1 MQKYTLK
8 AAVKKQNEIQ
18 KSLKLPLQNFQLPLF
33 HAFSP
38 AGWCNDPNGFSF
50 FGGKFHLFFQYHPY
64 STQWG
69 PMHWGHL
76 CTSDFVR
83 WEILEPA
90 LAPDSTFDCEGCFSG
105 TAIEFEGRHI
115 LVYTGVSK
123 NSKGET
129 LQNQCVAEGD
139 GLCYKKFV
147 KNPVIGAADVPF
159 EFQKG
164 DFRDPKLWREDGK
177 FYMACVLK
185 MPDGKGSLV
194 CFCSKNLFDWKFV
207 SVIDRSSGKSG
218 MWECPDIFKLDGKD
232 VVIFSPQEMKADFEN
247 GLHDGNNSVYMTG
260 ILKRPE
266 FVFERER
273 RTENSFDFAQIDGGI
288 DFYAPQTCLAPD
300 GRRIMIA
307 WMQNWESYITPQD
320 YLWSGMMTFPRELEL
335 KNGKLFQNPVH
346 ELSAYR
352 KKCESGIV
360 FGGSGF
366 VKNDF
371 LHGDIELEL
380 FSAFE
385 NSAACKNP
393 NGKFSLVLSRT
404 IAGKKF
410 SVEFTCDFAEQTLCF
425 DRKKSVDGGGKI
437 NFRKMKLP
445 LSSFCCE
452 KSVYGKKISLRILI
466 DTCSME
472 VFVND
477 GEVAFTNAFF
487 LMPAQIFDSDENS
500 VLLEMSV
507 SENIRAEYKIF
518 EI

>member
-1 MQKYTLK
+1 
-8 AAVKKQNEIQ
+8 
-18 KSLKLPLQNFQLPLF
+18 
-33 HAFSP
+33 
-38 AGWCNDPNGFSF
+38 
-50 FGGKFHLFFQYHPY
+50 
-64 STQWG
+64 
-69 PMHWGHL
+69 
-76 CTSDFVR
+76 
-83 WEILEPA
+83 
-90 LAPDSTFDCEGCFSG
+90 
-105 TAIEFEGRHI
+105 
-115 LVYTGVSK
+115 
-123 NSKGET
+123 
-129 LQNQCVAEGD
+129 
-139 GLCYKKFV
+139 
-147 KNPVIGAADVPF
+147 
-159 EFQKG
+159 
-164 DFRDPKLWREDGK
+164 
-177 FYMACVLK
+177 
-185 MPDGKGSLV
+185 
-194 CFCSKNLFDWKFV
+194 
-207 SVIDRSSGKSG
+207 VIDRSSGKSG

-346 ELSAYR
+346 ELSSYR

-410 SVEFTCDFAEQTLCF
+410 SVEFTCDFAEQTLWF